1 MNYIKSLFIGI
12 VMIMPMITSA
22 QTNDV
27 STEELSSYK
36 VRCEEY
42 MNAFQ
47 KGLEIIADPK
57 QSATIKAHYKKN
69 LLTFFM
75 GNGQPYTD
83 IDGKRYPAPQMET
96 SVMRYNNVIEKR
108 TQSIGN
114 YLDALDGLK
123 SKYVEVKITKAQ
135 TCFAGNLY
143 KVSDDRYVGIVSFFQ
158 YFEGKTADG
167 YIYKDKTQK
176 DIKVY
181 MTRISD
187 GNLGKFW
194 DIKFG
199 DVNVVETIR
208 M

>member
-1 MNYIKSLFIGI
+1 MKVLRLLFIGTLAL
-12 VMIMPMITSA
+12 VPVLVFS

-27 STEELSSYK
+27 TQEELDSYK

-47 KGLEIIADPK
+47 KGLEIIATPK

-69 LLTFFM
+69 LLSFFM
-75 GNGQPYTD
+75 GDGQDYTD
-83 IDGKRYPAPQMET
+83 IDGKHYPAPVMET

-108 TQSIGN
+108 TQDIVD
-114 YLDALDGLK
+114 YLNALDGLK
-123 SKYVEVKITKAQ
+123 SKYVDIKITKAK
-135 TCFAGNLY
+135 TCVVSNLY
-143 KVSDDRYVGIVSFFQ
+143 KISEKRYVGTVSFFQ
-158 YFEGKTADG
+158 YFEGKTAEG
-167 YIYKDKTQK
+167 GIYRDRTQK

-181 MTRISD
+181 MTKVTD
-187 GNLGKFW
+187 GNLGTFW

-199 DVNVVETIR
+199 DVNVVETVR